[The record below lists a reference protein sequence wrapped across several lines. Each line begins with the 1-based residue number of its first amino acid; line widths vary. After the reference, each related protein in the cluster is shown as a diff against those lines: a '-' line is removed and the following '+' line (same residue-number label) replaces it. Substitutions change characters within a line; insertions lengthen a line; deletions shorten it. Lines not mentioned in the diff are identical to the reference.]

1 MAPFE
6 VVIFHH
12 LPGDHRA
19 WCTAETAA
27 ELERTGIA
35 KRRHTTANVTR
46 AVYRHQI
53 ADKVSAAAQA
63 MDRVFGTGSV
73 S

>member
-19 WCTAETAA
+19 WCSAETAA

-35 KRRHTTANVTR
+35 KRPDDDRHPG
-46 AVYRHQI
+46 
-53 ADKVSAAAQA
+53 QA
-63 MDRVFGTGSV
+63 MRQTKSAPKTRSHPGRGDDD
-73 S
+73 